1 MTSPSQGVED
11 KYENT
16 LYELRAAMALLWQSL
31 TYVPYV
37 IQWWLVPCSAGIR
50 LLQTPRNTIPS
61 ITQSKTNGVGDIYYA
76 NLEPHLGCEQ
86 GGIRPVLVVQ
96 NNVGNKHS
104 KTLIVSALT
113 SRTATKA
120 KLPTH
125 VFLDHIPGMYARI
138 PSLVLLE
145 QIHTLDKSRLLCYIG
160 SLSDSQ
166 MKQVNTALK
175 CSLEL

>member
-1 MTSPSQGVED
+1 MDTTPQ
-11 KYENT
+11 KYH
-16 LYELRAAMALLWQSL
+16 R
-31 TYVPYV
+31 
-37 IQWWLVPCSAGIR
+37 
-50 LLQTPRNTIPS
+50 
-61 ITQSKTNGVGDIYYA
+61 GDIYYA

-125 VFLDHIPGMYARI
+125 VFLDHIPGMYA
-138 PSLVLLE
+138 
-145 QIHTLDKSRLLCYIG
+145 
-160 SLSDSQ
+160 
-166 MKQVNTALK
+166 
-175 CSLEL
+175 

>member
-1 MTSPSQGVED
+1 MDTTPQ
-11 KYENT
+11 KYH
-16 LYELRAAMALLWQSL
+16 R
-31 TYVPYV
+31 
-37 IQWWLVPCSAGIR
+37 
-50 LLQTPRNTIPS
+50 
-61 ITQSKTNGVGDIYYA
+61 GDIYYA
-76 NLEPHLGCEQ
+76 NLEPHPGCEQ

-113 SRTATKA
+113 SRTATRA

-125 VFLDHIPGMYARI
+125 VFLDHIPGMYAKI

-145 QIHTLDKSRLLCYIG
+145 QILTLDKSRLLGYIG
-160 SLSDSQ
+160 SLSESQ

>member
-1 MTSPSQGVED
+1 MDTTPQ
-11 KYENT
+11 KYH
-16 LYELRAAMALLWQSL
+16 R
-31 TYVPYV
+31 
-37 IQWWLVPCSAGIR
+37 
-50 LLQTPRNTIPS
+50 
-61 ITQSKTNGVGDIYYA
+61 GDIYYA

-86 GGIRPVLVVQ
+86 GGIRPVLLVQ
-96 NNVGNKHS
+96 NDVGNKHS
-104 KTLIVSALT
+104 KTIIVSALT

-145 QIHTLDKSRLLCYIG
+145 QILTLDKSRLLGYIG

>member
-1 MTSPSQGVED
+1 MDTTPQ
-11 KYENT
+11 KYH
-16 LYELRAAMALLWQSL
+16 R
-31 TYVPYV
+31 
-37 IQWWLVPCSAGIR
+37 
-50 LLQTPRNTIPS
+50 
-61 ITQSKTNGVGDIYYA
+61 GDIYYA

-96 NNVGNKHS
+96 NDVGNRHS
-104 KTLIVSALT
+104 
-113 SRTATKA
+113 TKA

-145 QIHTLDKSRLLCYIG
+145 QIHTLDKSRLLGYIG

>member
-1 MTSPSQGVED
+1 MDTTPQ
-11 KYENT
+11 KYH
-16 LYELRAAMALLWQSL
+16 R
-31 TYVPYV
+31 
-37 IQWWLVPCSAGIR
+37 
-50 LLQTPRNTIPS
+50 
-61 ITQSKTNGVGDIYYA
+61 GDIYYA

-96 NNVGNKHS
+96 NDVGNKHS

-125 VFLDHIPGMYARI
+125 VFLDRIPGMYARI

-145 QIHTLDKSRLLCYIG
+145 QILTLDKSRLLGYIG
-160 SLSDSQ
+160 SLSESQ
-166 MKQVNTALK
+166 MKQVNAALK

>member
-1 MTSPSQGVED
+1 MDTTPQ
-11 KYENT
+11 KYH
-16 LYELRAAMALLWQSL
+16 R
-31 TYVPYV
+31 
-37 IQWWLVPCSAGIR
+37 
-50 LLQTPRNTIPS
+50 
-61 ITQSKTNGVGDIYYA
+61 GDIYYA

-96 NNVGNKHS
+96 NDVGNKHS

-125 VFLDHIPGMYARI
+125 VFLDHFPGMYARI

-145 QIHTLDKSRLLCYIG
+145 QIHTLDKSRLLGYIG

>member
-1 MTSPSQGVED
+1 MPEKKQGKLLCVDDLRHAE
-11 KYENT
+11 YYHMQNT
-16 LYELRAAMALLWQSL
+16 FDDLYARSL
-31 TYVPYV
+31 
-37 IQWWLVPCSAGIR
+37 
-50 LLQTPRNTIPS
+50 
-61 ITQSKTNGVGDIYYA
+61 A

-96 NNVGNKHS
+96 NDVGNKHS
-104 KTLIVSALT
+104 KTIIVSSLT

-145 QIHTLDKSRLLCYIG
+145 QILTLDKSRLLGYIG
-160 SLSDSQ
+160 SLSESQ

>member
-1 MTSPSQGVED
+1 MLIIQNDIGNRHSPTVICAAITS
-11 KYENT
+11 KMN
-16 LYELRAAMALLWQSL
+16 
-31 TYVPYV
+31 
-37 IQWWLVPCSAGIR
+37 
-50 LLQTPRNTIPS
+50 
-61 ITQSKTNGVGDIYYA
+61 
-76 NLEPHLGCEQ
+76 
-86 GGIRPVLVVQ
+86 
-96 NNVGNKHS
+96 
-104 KTLIVSALT
+104 
-113 SRTATKA
+113 KA

-145 QIHTLDKSRLLCYIG
+145 QILTLDKSRLLGYIG